1 MWQLPKRL
9 KKQNI
14 PKIVVLVNW
23 NCSVLSQLY
32 GFYSPRGMWHLPWHA
47 GDSEGEGQ
55 NGQEDHAKTEQDLTT
70 EEPWQPWSDNTRD
83 RGVNSRNFAIFYDPV
98 MTLFYDPS
106 TSINPPCGYHLPVI
120 WNGWWISA
128 KMVCKHFKKVFG

>member
-1 MWQLPKRL
+1 
-9 KKQNI
+9 
-14 PKIVVLVNW
+14 
-23 NCSVLSQLY
+23 
-32 GFYSPRGMWHLPWHA
+32 MWHLPWHA

-106 TSINPPCGYHLPVI
+106 TSINPLVAIIYLLFG
-120 WNGWWISA
+120 
-128 KMVCKHFKKVFG
+128 MVGESVQKWFVSTSKKFLGKWLEQNEDVW